1 MFLKSILKKLYFDN
15 SFENLI
21 KHTLNFLEKLFNG
34 HKWFLK
40 AFHQAY
46 KNTQVISFTCRA
58 CYVFFLNKGKI
69 LFFNKIYNFFFF
81 FKFL

>member
-1 MFLKSILKKLYFDN
+1 MFLKAILKKLYFDN

-46 KNTQVISFTCRA
+46 KNTQVISFT
-58 CYVFFLNKGKI
+58 
-69 LFFNKIYNFFFF
+69 
-81 FKFL
+81 